1 MNEIDAAHTIVA
13 GGVVN
18 TAVLIWLVTQSLRLT
33 REVDRQAVEI
43 RYLRQTLQIEN
54 SIILGGNHERIHQH
68 GSATRVARR

>member
-18 TAVLIWLVTQSLRLT
+18 TAVMVWLVTQLLRLT

-43 RYLRQTLQIEN
+43 RYLRQTLQIES
-54 SIILGGNHERIHQH
+54 SIFIGGNHERKYRD
-68 GSATRVARR
+68 GSAASNARR